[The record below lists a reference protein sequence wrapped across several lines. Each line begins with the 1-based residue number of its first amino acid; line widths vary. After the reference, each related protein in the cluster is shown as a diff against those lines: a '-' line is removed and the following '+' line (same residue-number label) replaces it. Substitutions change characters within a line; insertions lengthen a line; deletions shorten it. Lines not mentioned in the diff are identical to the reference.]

1 MLGILFSNTKKR
13 WRNDS
18 ECLSRALLIGAYVA
32 MKNRTSYAIKKMAQN
47 NQTLVTEISM
57 LKATCDI
64 DISVNDG
71 SVYAIKAYQKGLENI
86 LGEQFQIILVSGD
99 RMNGEEFI
107 TYMSPS
113 SELKIHL
120 LLHKEHYDVIKVFL
134 HF

>member
-1 MLGILFSNTKKR
+1 
-13 WRNDS
+13 
-18 ECLSRALLIGAYVA
+18 
-32 MKNRTSYAIKKMAQN
+32 MKNRTSYAIKKMAQDN
-47 NQTLVTEISM
+47 RTLVTEISM

-71 SVYAIKAYQKGLENI
+71 GVYAIKAYQKGLENI

-113 SELKIHL
+113 SELKIF
-120 LLHKEHYDVIKVFL
+120 LLHVWKICV
-134 HF
+134 